1 MGHKIKIKYWAR
13 ENSKVG
19 THSFFAQTMPNGTL
33 GFDQACREASEN
45 TTVEED
51 TIRSAVK
58 LYMKVVKKNLLKGF
72 KVDLGEDFLTI
83 EPMLKA
89 SVKDTKDEKTGEVTV
104 ATAKMLR
111 SNMGNSR
118 VGVRVNKAFA
128 FEFANSVEWEKVDP
142 KTGAIIDESDDVVED
157 PNDPADTG
165 NTGSTGNI
173 DQTGGNT
180 GGGSDEG

>member
-72 KVDLGEDFLTI
+72 KVDLGDDFLTI

-89 SVKDTKDEKTGEVTV
+89 SVFQSTPLHEGR
-104 ATAKMLR
+104 L
-111 SNMGNSR
+111 SSCILLIYSHIYI
-118 VGVRVNKAFA
+118 AFRESHLLK
-128 FEFANSVEWEKVDP
+128 EF
-142 KTGAIIDESDDVVED
+142 TC
-157 PNDPADTG
+157 
-165 NTGSTGNI
+165 
-173 DQTGGNT
+173 
-180 GGGSDEG
+180 

>member
-19 THSFFAQTMPNGTL
+19 THSFYAQTMPNGTL
-33 GFDQACREASEN
+33 GFDQACIEASEN
-45 TTVEED
+45 TTVEAE

-58 LYMKVVKKNLLKGF
+58 QYMKVVKKNLLKGF

-118 VGVRVNKAFA
+118 VGVKVSKAFA

-142 KTGAIIDESDDVVED
+142 KTGAIIDDSEDVVVD
-157 PNDPADTG
+157 PNDPDDTG
-165 NTGSTGNI
+165 DDITNGGGNG
-173 DQTGGNT
+173 GGNT
-180 GGGSDEG
+180 DTGDDLEG